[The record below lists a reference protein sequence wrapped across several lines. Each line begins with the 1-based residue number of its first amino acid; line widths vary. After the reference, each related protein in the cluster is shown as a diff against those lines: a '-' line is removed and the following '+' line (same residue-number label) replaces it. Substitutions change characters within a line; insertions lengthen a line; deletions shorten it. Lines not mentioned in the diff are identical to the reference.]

1 MAPSITAVQILP
13 SKQKNKLRKP
23 IVEKMRRDRIN
34 SSIEK
39 LKLLLEKEFKAQEA
53 NIKLEKADI
62 LETAVE
68 YLARHRTVTI
78 GQKSPQQD
86 YREGFSHCLKE
97 ALLFLSHHAATPRG
111 PAQTPDSLSRPF
123 SPCQDRAWSSCLSS
137 HLPFLPD
144 ANQAGSDGLRLPIME
159 TLVTAQGP
167 RIGHCL
173 GLQRN
178 L

>member
-97 ALLFLSHHAATPRG
+97 ALLKGCFPSIRHAG
-111 PAQTPDSLSRPF
+111 
-123 SPCQDRAWSSCLSS
+123 AWMTTEV
-137 HLPFLPD
+137 LPK
-144 ANQAGSDGLRLPIME
+144 GE
-159 TLVTAQGP
+159 TARQQY
-167 RIGHCL
+167 REAI
-173 GLQRN
+173 REE
-178 L
+178 